1 MVTGSWSSGV
11 TDTDVLREV
20 IFLPCI
26 MKVRIANDLPS
37 VPLGT
42 LALLGKELVSLEDN
56 VGFTVYEFRLIPG
69 DDFAFTAFSPDHNHI
84 YYCIEGQLLI
94 FKLCK
99 RKTILF
105 GSGANHE

>member
-1 MVTGSWSSGV
+1 MFVRRDGYRR
-11 TDTDVLREV
+11 LREV

-26 MKVRIANDLPS
+26 MKVRVANDLPL

-42 LALLGKELVSLEDN
+42 LGLLGKKLVSLEDN
-56 VGFTVYEFRLIPG
+56 VGFTMYEFRLMPD
-69 DDFAFTAFSPDHNHI
+69 DDFAFTAFYPDHNHI

-94 FKLCK
+94 FKFCK

-105 GSGANHE
+105 GSGERRANRE